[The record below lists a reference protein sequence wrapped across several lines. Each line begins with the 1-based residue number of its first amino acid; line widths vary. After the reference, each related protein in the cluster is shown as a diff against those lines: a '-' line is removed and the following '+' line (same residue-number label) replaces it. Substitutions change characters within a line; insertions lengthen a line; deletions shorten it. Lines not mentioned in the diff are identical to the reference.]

1 MSARHYVLAAAATV
15 ASMPFALAAELNTVD
30 VTREGERY
38 HLLANAE
45 LDAPAA
51 AVYQVLLDYED
62 DRFGRISDIY
72 KESAYLAPAS
82 DGTPLVYTHVEGC
95 LLFFCRS
102 MRRVERLEVIEPRF
116 IRTTTIPER
125 SDFKYSESE
134 WELEP
139 NGAAT
144 TITYHLSIEPDFW
157 LPPFVG
163 PWFLKRTLSRGGID
177 AVQRIEE
184 LAQQEDSHTAGASRT
199 VASQ

>member
-1 MSARHYVLAAAATV
+1 MSARHFVLAAAATV
-15 ASMPFALAAELNTVD
+15 ASIPFALAAELNTVD

-125 SDFKYSESE
+125 SDFKFSESE
-134 WELEP
+134 WDLEA

-144 TITYHLSIEPDFW
+144 TITYRLSIEPDFW

-184 LAQQEDSHTAGASRT
+184 LAQQQDSHAAGASRT